1 MNFYE
6 REEIMEKLCERYKSF
21 CISGNSYLTA
31 RWFSFT
37 PNIYDAFMNVD
48 FGDMTVEVYD
58 IDKATGKFA
67 QGKTK
72 ILSTYTHN
80 NYKTIIK
87 IIDDELKEYYEIK
100 KKILKENIDKL

>member
-21 CISGNSYLTA
+21 CILGDAQL

-37 PNIYDAFMNVD
+37 SHIYDAFMNVD
-48 FGDMTVEVYD
+48 FGDMTVEIYD
-58 IDKATGKFA
+58 IDKATGKFT

-72 ILSTYTHN
+72 ILNYYTQ
-80 NYKTIIK
+80 
-87 IIDDELKEYYEIK
+87 
-100 KKILKENIDKL
+100 

>member
-1 MNFYE
+1 MNFNE
-6 REEIMEKLCERYKSF
+6 RKEIMEKLCERYKSF
-21 CISGNSYLTA
+21 CISGNAQL

-37 PNIYDAFMNVD
+37 PNIYDAFMNFD

-72 ILSTYTHN
+72 ILSNYTHN

-87 IIDDELKEYYEIK
+87 IIDDELKEYYKIK

>member
-1 MNFYE
+1 
-6 REEIMEKLCERYKSF
+6 
-21 CISGNSYLTA
+21 
-31 RWFSFT
+31 
-37 PNIYDAFMNVD
+37 MNVD
-48 FGDMTVEVYD
+48 FGDMTVEIYD

-72 ILSTYTHN
+72 ILSYYTHN

-100 KKILKENIDKL
+100 KKILKGNIDKL

>member
-1 MNFYE
+1 MNKLK
-6 REEIMEKLCERYKSF
+6 EIMEKLCERYKSF
-21 CISGNSYLTA
+21 CISGDTHL

-37 PNIYDAFMNVD
+37 PSIYDAFMNVD
-48 FGDMTVEVYD
+48 FDDMTVGVYD

-72 ILSTYTHN
+72 ILSYHTHN

-87 IIDDELKEYYEIK
+87 IIDDELKEYYKIK

>member
-1 MNFYE
+1 MNE
-6 REEIMEKLCERYKSF
+6 LKEIMEKLCERYKSF
-21 CISGNSYLTA
+21 CISGDTHL

-48 FGDMTVEVYD
+48 VGDMTVEVYD

-72 ILSTYTHN
+72 ILSNYKHN

-87 IIDDELKEYYEIK
+87 IIDDELKEYYDFK
-100 KKILKENIDKL
+100 KEILKDKIDNL